1 MKVLIISHE
10 YPYIGNEIRATFVN
24 EQVEE
29 LARQGCE
36 VKVISP
42 VPWTP
47 FPLNK
52 LSSKW
57 REYSNILREDIFNGV
72 EVYYPR
78 IVTFPRNIFKEW
90 SGKLTYNGIRGTVRQ
105 LVNKGYDFDIIH
117 AHHAFP
123 DGYAGLLLSEE
134 YNRPLVVTV
143 HGQDLYSTI
152 YHNQSCY
159 QQVKRVLE
167 ETTQVITVSSELK
180 RRAEMEGISTNN
192 VVILGNGVPDR
203 VLDKSYNH
211 NIDKDPVILS
221 VAGLIERKGI
231 EYNIKAMAALRRKFP
246 NLTYRIVGNGPEYQ
260 NLINIANELGACD
273 KISFLGALSHE
284 AVFNEMAN
292 CQILSLP
299 SWDEAFGLVYIEA
312 MIQGKPVIAC
322 KGEGIEDVIR
332 HGVNGMLVSPKDVD
346 SLVEA
351 IDYLISHPDE
361 TNQIGQ
367 RARET
372 VMKNYTW
379 GKIVNRLIK
388 IYEQHVQ

>member
-10 YPYIGNEIRATFVN
+10 YPYRSNEIRATFVN

-29 LARQGCE
+29 LVRQGCE

-90 SGKLTYNGIRGTVRQ
+90 SGKLVYAGIRKTVRQ
-105 LVNKGYDFDIIH
+105 LVNKGYDFEIIH

-123 DGYAGLLLSEE
+123 DGYAGLLLSKE
-134 YNRPLVVTV
+134 YGRPFVVTI
-143 HGQDLYSTI
+143 HGQDLQNTI
-152 YHNQSCY
+152 HHNRLCFKA
-159 QQVKRVLE
+159 VKQVLE
-167 ETTQVITVSSELK
+167 GADKVITVSSKLK
-180 RRAEMEGISTNN
+180 RLSHTVGISANI
-192 VVILGNGVPDR
+192 VVLGNGIPDSIIHN
-203 VLDKSYNH
+203 SYAFNK
-211 NIDKDPVILS
+211 NEDPVMVS
-221 VAGLIERKGI
+221 VSNLIVTKGI
-231 EYNIKAMAALRRKFP
+231 DYNLKAIATLRTEFP
-246 NLTYRIVGNGPEYQ
+246 NLQYHIVGSGPEQQ
-260 NLINIANELGACD
+260 NFINLAKELGVND
-273 KISFLGALSHE
+273 QVSFLGTLSHE
-284 AVFNEMAN
+284 DVFKEMAK

-299 SWDEAFGLVYIEA
+299 SWSEGFGVVYIEA

-322 KGEGIEDVIR
+322 KGEGIEDVIQ

-361 TNQIGQ
+361 TDQIGQ